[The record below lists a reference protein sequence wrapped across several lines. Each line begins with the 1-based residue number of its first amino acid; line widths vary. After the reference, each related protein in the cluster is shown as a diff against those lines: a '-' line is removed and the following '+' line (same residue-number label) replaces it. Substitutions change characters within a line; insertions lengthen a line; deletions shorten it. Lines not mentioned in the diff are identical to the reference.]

1 MPPRDRSALSNVDV
15 SALRFAA
22 PPSPHLTPFLPAVP
36 AEKEIISQVHIVQ
49 KAASFSGW
57 CFLFLLLG
65 GLTNEKTLSQ
75 KHFRAVGS
83 ADLLHNHSQHRSH
96 GLCRST
102 YRRNCGFVLGGVP
115 QRRGRQSG
123 LQRHMG
129 PRRAALHERLDIRR
143 GNMDDHAAHHRLLRW
158 PGLLLHRAGRSPQPV
173 PFLRKLWGGLL
184 GHLPRRI

>member
-1 MPPRDRSALSNVDV
+1 MCQGRFFRS
-15 SALRFAA
+15 
-22 PPSPHLTPFLPAVP
+22 PSPHLTPFLPAVP

-83 ADLLHNHSQHRSH
+83 ADLLHRHPRQRHD
-96 GLCRST
+96 GLCRRIH
-102 YRRNCGFVLGGVP
+102 RRNCGFVLGGVP

-143 GNMDDHAAHHRLLRW
+143 GNMDDHAAHHRLLRR
-158 PGLLLHRAGRSPQPV
+158 PGLLLHRARRSPKPV

-184 GHLPRRI
+184 GRLPRRI